1 LKNYFLQH
9 FINYRL
15 LYKTADTTIVRSQ
28 DEISLIQSAM
38 RIIRMRASN
47 PVGTRLAFDYLEE
60 NWDTFVKRFG

>member
-1 LKNYFLQH
+1 MKNYFLQH

-28 DEISLIQSAM
+28 DEISLIQT
-38 RIIRMRASN
+38 IASN